1 MAPFSKLRVG
11 EVRPSQV
18 VHTFGIGAIVDLP
31 AFSTIVMGLEEWEP
45 PTPQTEIVEP
55 RLLGLVQSH
64 LGRQVE
70 RLVRP
75 PVADNQGRFDP
86 LDPETKRGVPVSPFP
101 RWVRCPACSLIAP
114 LDFGVFQLKPE
125 PWRPDRTR
133 YVHTNCQKSAKPPT
147 VLPVRFIVAC
157 EKGHISDFPWKE
169 FVHEGPTKCPSLL
182 KFYEFGVSA
191 EAADIIVK
199 CEVCNKTIPMSRAFG
214 PDEGDDNYNT
224 NLGSCPGT
232 HPHLRSKVDCD
243 QRVKPM
249 LAGASNLWFAV
260 SAAAISIPT
269 GTGRLAAL
277 VEERWPQLLPITSK
291 DILVAFKAAGYL
303 QAFAEWSDDELWTA
317 IQEARS
323 GGGSGEPAVI
333 KASELTVGE
342 WEILSAP
349 DPAKNG
355 PDFRLVLEGLPPG
368 YEPYFDKVVLV
379 ERLRVVKALLGFT
392 RIVSPGD
399 FADLSEIPEIR
410 RVPLARRPPAWVP
423 ASEVRGEGLF
433 LQFRESAVM
442 AWLKKMKARE
452 AEFHDAHTQFRAARH
467 IEKPEENFPGLRYA
481 LLHSLSHALIRQFSI
496 ECGYGAASLQERI
509 YARDNGPAGPAMAG
523 ILIYTAA
530 PDSEGTLG
538 GLVSLGRPERLAYHL
553 DQALE
558 QLRLCAS
565 DPLCA
570 EHRPAAQGITLHGA
584 ACHACLFA
592 SETSCERGNKY
603 LDRTLLVSTMGGDP
617 NPFFTLAAATD

>member
-1 MAPFSKLRVG
+1 MPPFSKLRVG

-31 AFSTIVMGLEEWEP
+31 AFSAIVMGLEEWDP

-55 RLLGLVQSH
+55 RLLALVQGLV
-64 LGRQVE
+64 GNQVE

-75 PVADNQGRFDP
+75 YVAASEGRLDP
-86 LDPETKRGVPVSPFP
+86 LDPETKRGIPVSPFP

-114 LDFGVFQLKPE
+114 LDFGVFELKPE

-133 YVHTNCQKSAKPPT
+133 YVHTNCQKTTKPPT

-169 FVHEGPTKCPSLL
+169 FVHDGPTKCPSLL

-199 CEVCNKTIPMSRAFG
+199 CEVCGKTIPMSRAFG
-214 PDEGDDNYNT
+214 PDEGDESYNT
-224 NLGSCPGT
+224 NLGTCPGT
-232 HPHLRSKVDCD
+232 HPHLRSRVECD

-260 SAAAISIPT
+260 SASAISIPG
-269 GTGRLAAL
+269 GTGRLTAL
-277 VEERWPQLLPITSK
+277 VEERWPLLLPITSK
-291 DILVAFKAAGYL
+291 EILLAFKAAGHL
-303 QAFAEWSDDELWTA
+303 QAFAEWSDDELWEA
-317 IQEARS
+317 IQDVRS
-323 GGGSGEPAVI
+323 GTGKPEAI
-333 KASELTVGE
+333 RESELRVGE

-355 PDFRLVLEGLPPG
+355 PDFRLILEELPPG
-368 YEPYFDKVVLV
+368 YEPYLDKVVLV

-399 FADLSEIPEIR
+399 FADVSEIPEIR
-410 RVPLARRPPAWVP
+410 RVPLARRPPTWVP

-433 LQFRESAVM
+433 LQFRESAVS
-442 AWLKKMKARE
+442 AWLDEMRTRE
-452 AEFHDAHTQFRAARH
+452 KEFGNAHTQFRAARH
-467 IEKPEENFPGLRYA
+467 IENPEQNFPGLRYV

-523 ILIYTAA
+523 VLIYTAA

-538 GLVSLGRPERLAYHL
+538 GLVSLGKPEKLAYHL

-570 EHRPAAQGITLHGA
+570 EHGPGSQGITLHGA

-603 LDRTLLVSTMGGDP
+603 LDRTLLVNTMRGDST
-617 NPFFTLAAATD
+617 PFFTLPAAAD